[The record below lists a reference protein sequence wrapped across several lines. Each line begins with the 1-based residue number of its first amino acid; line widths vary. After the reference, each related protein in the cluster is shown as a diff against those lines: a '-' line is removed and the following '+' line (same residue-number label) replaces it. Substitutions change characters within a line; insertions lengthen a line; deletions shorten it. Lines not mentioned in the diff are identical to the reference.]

1 MKALKSNPKRKKM
14 ALFESAIKALKDI
27 NSQVDVGVLDEEKIQ
42 LINEIE
48 DHIVNM
54 AENILQI
61 HSLER
66 EIEDEKKHG
75 IVG

>member
-1 MKALKSNPKRKKM
+1 M